1 MLYWPVRP
9 AAFVVFVSA
18 VRELGHNSR
27 LLLIETCV
35 LANEIR
41 SVSGLVLSDT
51 SWRILERFEMSL
63 RTVPTTLSALTLG
76 SATVTVSAFAHEIKF
91 YYSFSSVRGFGVLG
105 FWGFGLG
112 LEFKI

>member
-1 MLYWPVRP
+1 MLYWAVRP

-51 SWRILERFEMSL
+51 SGRILERFEMAL
-63 RTVPTTLSALTLG
+63 RTVTTTLSALTLG

-91 YYSFSSVRGFGVLG
+91 YYSFSSVQNFEILK
-105 FWGFGLG
+105 F
-112 LEFKI
+112 